1 MSDFKTSILVNRQVP
16 EFVRDEHPIF
26 VSFLEAYYEF
36 LENKQGIKTNDL
48 ITKTKELRYVSDVD
62 SSIDDFETN
71 FFNTYAALIPK
82 DTQVDKA
89 LLIKNLL
96 PLYLAKG
103 SEKSFKLLFRLLYGE
118 EIEVIKPKNSILR
131 ASDGKWLVEKTFR
144 ISQDVYS
151 TYTGDGTTSKAISGL
166 NFQPDFVWA
175 KSRSSSY
182 YHGLFDSVR
191 GGIALYSNA
200 TSAEDS
206 TEKLTFNS
214 NGFTTPNVSND
225 FINYPSVTYVAWNW
239 KAASSNTTN
248 SSGSVTAIAR
258 VNQTAGFSVSVF
270 TTPTSGTYTVGHS
283 LSSTPNLV
291 IFKSRGSGNWIV
303 QHSSTGTQYTL
314 LNSVAAAAS
323 DSTVWNSAATS
334 SVVNFGTGFSG
345 YSGASA
351 VMYCWTAVPNY
362 SAFGSYTGNG
372 SSDGPFIYTGFRP
385 KFIIVK
391 CSSSTDGGNAEWLM
405 YDSSRDSYNVM
416 NTRLW
421 ADSSAAEYF
430 LTRISKVTVDVP
442 IDPSFV
448 VY

>member
-151 TYTGDGTTSKAISGL
+151 TYTGDGTTKTFYFAQIVGAGE
-166 NFQPDFVWA
+166 FTVYVD
-175 KSRSSSY
+175 
-182 YHGLFDSVR
+182 G
-191 GGIALYSNA
+191 
-200 TSAEDS
+200 
-206 TEKLTFNS
+206 TE
-214 NGFTTPNVSND
+214 VSNYQIRKETRKII
-225 FINYPSVTYVAWNW
+225 F
-239 KAASSNTTN
+239 NTAPVDGAEIKILYDNFDYALLTN
-248 SSGSVTAIAR
+248 RKLIGS
-258 VNQTAGFSVSVF
+258 
-270 TTPTSGTYTVGHS
+270 TSGRSEEH
-283 LSSTPNLV
+283 
-291 IFKSRGSGNWIV
+291 
-303 QHSSTGTQYTL
+303 
-314 LNSVAAAAS
+314 
-323 DSTVWNSAATS
+323 TS
-334 SVVNFGTGFSG
+334 ELQSH
-345 YSGASA
+345 
-351 VMYCWTAVPNY
+351 
-362 SAFGSYTGNG
+362 
-372 SSDGPFIYTGFRP
+372 
-385 KFIIVK
+385 
-391 CSSSTDGGNAEWLM
+391 
-405 YDSSRDSYNVM
+405 
-416 NTRLW
+416 
-421 ADSSAAEYF
+421 
-430 LTRISKVTVDVP
+430 
-442 IDPSFV
+442 
-448 VY
+448 